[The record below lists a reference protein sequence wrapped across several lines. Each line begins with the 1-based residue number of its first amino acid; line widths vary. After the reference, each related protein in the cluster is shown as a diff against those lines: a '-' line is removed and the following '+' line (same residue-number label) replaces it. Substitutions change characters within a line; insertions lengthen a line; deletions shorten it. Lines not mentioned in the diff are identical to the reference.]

1 MERSIA
7 QSYIVPRKSFGKQPL
22 FNVVGPVMLDS
33 INPNVAYQK
42 EYVVRNPVHCST
54 QVVLP
59 KSEHE
64 ANTTIVEKKNQG
76 INHVEG
82 GWPKEVHHDNEEET
96 TRYRRRIERD
106 DAYVHSVLSLVPK
119 FEKLISQNNAI
130 DIYQQYFHGM
140 EELLSA
146 EKATAKLNN
155 TYRDPDS
162 RPVAG
167 LAWTIEN
174 DPKLVVS
181 YCDKKYPVHGAV
193 NKKFTCYQWDLENP
207 ESPAIEFDPPAAC
220 WDLACSPS
228 NPSIVLGGL
237 EDGRVCVFDLSAH
250 DHCVS
255 VSPPHTAH
263 RAPVTGLLYVQSR
276 DHSEFFTSSSDG
288 LCMWHDLRNLS
299 RPIDMLIMSVNV
311 PQGDSI
317 SLANA
322 EGITSIHYD
331 RNLPTRFF
339 AGTESGLVIN
349 VNRRGKTQ
357 EDKMSSLYQAHFGP
371 VRAVH
376 RSPCT
381 SKMFLSCGD
390 WTTHIWSED
399 IKVSPIISGVMHR
412 YQILDAVWAPDRYSG
427 YMTVSADGYFRYWD
441 LLRKY
446 REPVLS
452 MPLAN
457 NPILK
462 ISPLADSQFVAFGGK
477 CGRVFL
483 VSLSNVL
490 CYTDSRDKQLMLQT
504 FERENHREA
513 ILTARIKEIRLKFK
527 TEDVSAQVPE
537 EDYDEESL
545 VRAAEEE
552 YRRQVIEQMRS
563 LQVQG
568 SRFEMRKR

>member
-1 MERSIA
+1 
-7 QSYIVPRKSFGKQPL
+7 
-22 FNVVGPVMLDS
+22 MLDS
-33 INPNVAYQK
+33 INPNVSYQK

-64 ANTTIVEKKNQG
+64 ANTTIVEKRNQG
-76 INHVEG
+76 MNHAEG

-96 TRYRRRIERD
+96 LRYRRRIERD
-106 DAYVHSVLSLVPK
+106 DAYVHSVLTLAPR
-119 FEKLISQNNAI
+119 FEKFIYQNNAI
-130 DIYQQYFHGM
+130 DIYEQYFEGI
-140 EELLSA
+140 EELLSF

-155 TYRDPDS
+155 TYRDPDF

-167 LAWTIEN
+167 LAWTIEE

-181 YCDKKYPVHGAV
+181 YSHKEYPVNEPV
-193 NKKFTCYQWDLENP
+193 NKKFTCFQWDLENP
-207 ESPAIEFDPPAAC
+207 HNPAVEFEPPAAC
-220 WDLACSPS
+220 WDLACSPT

-237 EDGRVCVFDLSAH
+237 EDGRVCVFDLCAR
-250 DHCVS
+250 DRCVS
-255 VSPPHTAH
+255 VSPPHTSH
-263 RAPVTGLLYVQSR
+263 RAPVTGLLYIQSR
-276 DHSEFFTSSSDG
+276 HNSEFFSSSSDG

-299 RPIDMLIMSVNV
+299 RPLDILFMSVNI

-317 SLANA
+317 SYANT

-331 RNLPTRFF
+331 RTLPTRFF

-357 EDKMSSLYQAHFGP
+357 EEKMSSVYNAHFGP

-390 WTTHIWSED
+390 WTTHVWSED
-399 IKVSPIISGVMHR
+399 TKSSPIISGVMHR

-427 YMTVSADGYFRYWD
+427 YMTVSEDGYFRYWD
-441 LLRKY
+441 LLRRY
-446 REPVLS
+446 REPVLC
-452 MPLAN
+452 MPLAS

-462 ISPLADSQFVAFGGK
+462 IAPLMDSRFVAFGGK

-483 VSLSNVL
+483 VSLSHGL
-490 CYTDSRDKQLMLQT
+490 CYSDMRDKHLMLET

-513 ILTARIKEIRLKFK
+513 ILTARMKEIRLKFR
-527 TEDVSAQVPE
+527 TEDVSLQVPE
-537 EDYDEESL
+537 EVYDEESAI
-545 VRAAEEE
+545 RAAEEE
-552 YRRQVIEQMRS
+552 YRRRVIEETRD
-563 LQVQG
+563 LHLPG